1 MPKFIKENRKP
12 KDFKAGQIRPLLE
25 GETMVDMK
33 KMREEKMM
41 KQKMKSKMKQ
51 MMKSKKK
58 MKSSDGTMYA

>member
-41 KQKMKSKMKQ
+41 KQKMKQ

>member
-33 KMREEKMM
+33 KMRKEKMM
-41 KQKMKSKMKQ
+41 KQKMKQ

-58 MKSSDGTMYA
+58 IMSSDGTMYA